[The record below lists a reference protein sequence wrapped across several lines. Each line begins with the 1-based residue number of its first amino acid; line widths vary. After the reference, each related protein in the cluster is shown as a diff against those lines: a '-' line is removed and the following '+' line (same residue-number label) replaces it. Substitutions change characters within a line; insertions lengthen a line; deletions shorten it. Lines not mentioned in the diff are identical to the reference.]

1 MLVTSETSIVLL
13 INPHPRWL
21 TSLPARFRTKIA
33 INRIMLRHFVQ
44 VTGTSIRLLGEIGEA
59 AASFRSL
66 PKCEILSEDAV
77 AFWRN
82 KDVERRLGPADR
94 RAIFLGGAWLDEH
107 VFAAALTTSRIG
119 YDVRVLVDVSVA
131 KTRFERVWA
140 LERFQQHGVKV
151 TTMRQT
157 MTEWSL
163 SASDEKVS
171 RQLRDMLQ
179 E

>member
-1 MLVTSETSIVLL
+1 MFVTSESSIILL

-21 TSLPARFRTKIA
+21 ASLPPRFRTKIA
-33 INRIMLRHFVQ
+33 MNRILLRHFAQ
-44 VTGTSIRLLGEIGEA
+44 VTGTCLRLLGEAGEA

-66 PKCEILSEDAV
+66 PNCEILSEDPI
-77 AFWRN
+77 AFWRS
-82 KDVERRLGPADR
+82 KQVERRLGPPDR

-107 VFAAALTTSRIG
+107 VFAAALSTSRIG

-140 LERFQQHGVKV
+140 LERFEQHGVKV

-157 MTEWSL
+157 MTEWAL
-163 SASDEKVS
+163 AASDENVS
-171 RQLRDMLQ
+171 RQLRDLLA